1 MARLETDA
9 IVHLDS
15 LANAPSPRPAT
26 DRQLQE
32 AHSMTSQCDLLGSA
46 MKSQATTADLLTTED
61 ENNIVETQT
70 VFQSSVALR
79 PACYANHGG
88 YKLKGREGGPRNYP
102 LRAQCCCTFAVCN
115 KAVVS
120 PQSAGAS
127 YIRLET
133 RDTRYDL
140 RRWLKTPNSR
150 LCGGEDDRDVDFL
163 KGERFDYC
171 DILECLLDAIA
182 EICNEH
188 THIESLLSYAARSP
202 YNWRF
207 KQPVAERADPNYL
220 TMEPE
225 HFDGV
230 PRSGLEDDLV
240 DAALEL
246 DYLRGIS
253 EAIGERIFQ
262 GKIKA
267 AKDGLWAETQGLLN
281 CGLISPQWADNELF

>member
-70 VFQSSVALR
+70 VFQSSAARVDLATILSGLNVAV
-79 PACYANHGG
+79 
-88 YKLKGREGGPRNYP
+88 P
-102 LRAQCCCTFAVCN
+102 LL
-115 KAVVS
+115 
-120 PQSAGAS
+120 
-127 YIRLET
+127 LET

-253 EAIGERIFQ
+253 EAIGARIFQ

-281 CGLISPQWADNELF
+281 CGVISPQWADNECF